1 MARNAPQFYFEE
13 DGSYNEK
20 GPRIPKGQN
29 TAKKSWWDSLSEEH
43 REVIRWHT
51 EAFGRGIAHS
61 RNLDLQAFSRSLG
74 RDHAPYMK
82 GPEQHEFAYERFES
96 FKEFC
101 LQKRQ
106 SRPQII
112 P

>member
-1 MARNAPQFYFEE
+1 MSRKAPQFYFEA

-20 GPRIPKGQN
+20 PGPIHKGQ
-29 TAKKSWWDSLSEEH
+29 TTDEKSWWDSLSEGH
-43 REVIRWHT
+43 REVIRWHNET
-51 EAFGRGIAHS
+51 FGRGNAHG
-61 RNLDLQAFSRSLG
+61 RNLDLQKFSRLLG

-96 FKEFC
+96 FKAFC
-101 LQKRQ
+101 LQKHQ
-106 SRPQII
+106 PLSP